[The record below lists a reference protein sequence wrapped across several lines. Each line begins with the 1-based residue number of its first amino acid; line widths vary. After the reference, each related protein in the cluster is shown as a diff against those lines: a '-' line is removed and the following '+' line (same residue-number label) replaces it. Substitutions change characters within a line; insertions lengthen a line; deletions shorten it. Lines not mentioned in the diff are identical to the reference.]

1 MRRLAEWYLPTDV
14 ELSVP
19 AARIA
24 LWYNYRRQ
32 IESFF
37 KLLKAA
43 GHQLECWEQE
53 TGPALFRRVL
63 IATQACVLAWRPMRE
78 TGEQTVRTREV
89 LVRLSGRQMKRTRPV
104 TAPALLDGLFKRF
117 SLWGV
122 LNEYSI
128 EELQAFADFA
138 FPRRFEIPGKAM
150 GDV

>member
-1 MRRLAEWYLPTDV
+1 MV
-14 ELSVP
+14 QLSP
-19 AARIA
+19 ADRIVLQTA
-24 LWYNYRRQ
+24 QGSGASVGML
-32 IESFF
+32 
-37 KLLKAA
+37 
-43 GHQLECWEQE
+43 EQE
-53 TGPALFRRVL
+53 TGPALFKRVL

-89 LVRLSGRQMKRTRPV
+89 LVRLSGQMKRTRPV

-138 FPRRFEIPGKAM
+138 FPRRFETPGKAK
-150 GDV
+150 GDL